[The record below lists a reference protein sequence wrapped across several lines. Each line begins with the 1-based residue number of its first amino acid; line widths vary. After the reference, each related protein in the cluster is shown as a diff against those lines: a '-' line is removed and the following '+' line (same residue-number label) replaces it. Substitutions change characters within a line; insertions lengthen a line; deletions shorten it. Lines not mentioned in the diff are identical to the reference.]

1 MVKKFLADAVIL
13 LNNIS
18 GSGLLHDKFSY
29 NAVMVYVF
37 SKCHTYCLRAVS
49 ISILEI
55 SISFGQDTMI
65 HEIFR
70 CLVYAAEFIHIHLVS
85 WKNEIIQY

>member
-29 NAVMVYVF
+29 NSVMV
-37 SKCHTYCLRAVS
+37 C
-49 ISILEI
+49 
-55 SISFGQDTMI
+55 
-65 HEIFR
+65 IF
-70 CLVYAAEFIHIHLVS
+70 
-85 WKNEIIQY
+85 